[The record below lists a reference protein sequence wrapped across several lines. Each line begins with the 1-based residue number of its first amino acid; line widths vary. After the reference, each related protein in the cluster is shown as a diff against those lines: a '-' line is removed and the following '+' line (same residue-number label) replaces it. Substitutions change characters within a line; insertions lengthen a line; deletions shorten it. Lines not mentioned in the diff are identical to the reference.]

1 MEEDM
6 LVTTIQANCDHTKER
21 HYTQRQFDILNGYE
35 IHVTRCIN
43 CHKTLSLEAKKFGN
57 NKASS

>member
-1 MEEDM
+1 MEEDT
-6 LVTTIQANCDHTKER
+6 LVSALKGGCNHQKER

-43 CHKTLSLEAKKFGN
+43 CHKTLSLEAKKFGGTQT
-57 NKASS
+57 

>member
-6 LVTTIQANCDHTKER
+6 LVTTIQANCDHAKER

-35 IHVTRCIN
+35 INVTRCIN
-43 CHKTLSLEAKKFGN
+43 CHKTLAMEAKKFGKT
-57 NKASS
+57 KASS